1 MTRFSLRGA
10 PVASSGSGIAA
21 PIVAGAVALLLSTF
35 PGATAAA
42 VKSAI
47 LPAAR
52 RTRLVPPLL
61 DAAGAYQTLSV
72 RKDAAA

>member
-1 MTRFSLRGA
+1 
-10 PVASSGSGIAA
+10 
-21 PIVAGAVALLLSTF
+21 VALLLSTF